1 MDVFA
6 HVMGGH
12 ESWLFRPAI
21 EDHQQNYDWR
31 RPYNRFVEG
40 LRNTMLAWIDSNSG
54 ASGKYVEGLFRSGS
68 EIVERVAVHLI
79 DQRFEA
85 LRSMVPNA
93 LSPSFFNSGHR
104 HELYLF
110 LKSHF
115 KHFTEVERQQPST
128 PFGTYRCLTEA
139 MFHAH
144 TARYPAELAFG
155 NCWSGL

>member
-12 ESWLFRPAI
+12 EDWLFRPAI

-31 RPYNRFVEG
+31 GPYAASLKGSATPCWLGSTATSE
-40 LRNTMLAWIDSNSG
+40 

-93 LSPSFFNSGHR
+93 LSPSFFDSGHR

-115 KHFTEVERQQPST
+115 KHFTEVEK
-128 PFGTYRCLTEA
+128 
-139 MFHAH
+139 
-144 TARYPAELAFG
+144 TATLDAI
-155 NCWSGL
+155 